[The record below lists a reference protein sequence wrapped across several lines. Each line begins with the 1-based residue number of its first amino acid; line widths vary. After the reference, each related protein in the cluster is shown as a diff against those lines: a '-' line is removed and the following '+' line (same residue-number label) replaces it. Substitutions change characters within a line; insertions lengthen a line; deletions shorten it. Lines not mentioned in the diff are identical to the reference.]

1 MAGEESLDL
10 ASYRQLTGLEREE
23 SPLAD
28 SSAAI
33 KAPRRLLSL
42 DVLRGITI
50 AFMIMVNNN
59 GGPGSWRFMN
69 HAAWNGLTPT
79 DLVFPTFL
87 FVVGVSV
94 VFAFDARLARGASRS
109 SIAWHTVRRAV
120 ILFLL
125 GIVVNSFPFFTLPHM
140 RFYGVL
146 QRIAVCFLVVGLFY
160 LWDRR
165 AWTKLVALGVA
176 LIGYWV
182 LLRWAPVPGAGLPGR
197 DFPFMD
203 PSMNL
208 TSWLDRCL
216 MPHHLYLEAPLYNV
230 RDPEGL
236 LSDLPAIGTALIGV
250 LTGLWLRTE
259 KLVATKTRGLAI
271 AALVSLALGYLW
283 SIWFPINKNLWTSSY
298 VLVAAGYSLALFS
311 LVHWAIEQ
319 KGWRRSGTWVWMVF
333 GANAIVAYLVSELL
347 PGALSLIPWHVGGR
361 RISVLGFVFDGI
373 FAQIP
378 SAGWAAFAFSV
389 SYTAVCF
396 LPVWILYRKKIF
408 VKI

>member
-1 MAGEESLDL
+1 LTNHSLTPQP
-10 ASYRQLTGLEREE
+10 AQ
-23 SPLAD
+23 
-28 SSAAI
+28 
-33 KAPRRLLSL
+33 RLLSL

-94 VFAFDARLARGASRS
+94 VFAFAARLARGVSRS
-109 SIAWHTVRRAV
+109 SLAWHTVQRAV

-125 GIVVNSFPFFTLPHM
+125 GVLVNSFPTFELPHM

-165 AWTKLVALGVA
+165 AWTKAAALVVALA
-176 LIGYWV
+176 GYWV
-182 LLRWAPVPGAGLPGR
+182 LLRWVPVPGAGLPGR
-197 DFPFMD
+197 DIPFMD
-203 PSMNL
+203 PSLNL

-216 MPHHLYLEAPLYNV
+216 LPHHLYLEPPLFNV

-236 LSDLPAIGTALIGV
+236 LSDLPAVGTALIGV
-250 LTGLWLRTE
+250 LTGLWLRAS
-259 KLVATKTRGLAI
+259 KPVAIKTLGLAI
-271 AALVSLALGYLW
+271 AAVVSLALGYLW
-283 SIWFPINKNLWTSSY
+283 SISFPLNKNLWTSSY
-298 VLVAAGYSLALFS
+298 VLVAAGYSLALFA
-311 LVHWAIEQ
+311 LVYWAIEQ
-319 KGWRRSGTWVWMVF
+319 KGWRRGWTWGWMVF
-333 GANAIVAYLVSELL
+333 GANAITAYLISELL
-347 PGALSLIPWHVGGR
+347 PGALSLIHWNAGGER
-361 RISVLGFVFDGI
+361 VNLLGYLFNRL

-378 SAGWAAFAFSV
+378 NPGWAAFAYSV
-389 SYTAVCF
+389 SYTALCF
-396 LPVWILYRKKIF
+396 LPVWVLYRKKIF